1 MWCGRGG
8 RRATTHT
15 KNHIARHTHTTRLCP
30 APQQPKTRVFNRL
43 PAASGHTTGST
54 ANSPPAATAGA
65 RAGRAPLADREP
77 RLSPTQPPPPSTST
91 TQPSAQGPYRLGRA
105 QKHAEKLL
113 QSHRVRP
120 SCPGSA
126 AEIRN
131 PAKTSEERLR
141 ARIPAGSRGLC
152 PRPLYLRHAHGQTR
166 LVESNRRYLG
176 PCGCAPAQPPKSAR
190 IVATERAGRRRG
202 LNRTGR
208 KRQADRPRSGSAAA
222 RGVGIKGEQEAGC
235 TEGAKRCRTSQHVER
250 RTPGELA
257 ESAKSEPLEPR
268 CVGTAQLTSETCA
281 ASKPVPEGNVWHQQL
296 ASAAPG
302 SC

>member
-1 MWCGRGG
+1 MRQ
-8 RRATTHT
+8 T
-15 KNHIARHTHTTRLCP
+15 
-30 APQQPKTRVFNRL
+30 
-43 PAASGHTTGST
+43 
-54 ANSPPAATAGA
+54 
-65 RAGRAPLADREP
+65 
-77 RLSPTQPPPPSTST
+77 
-91 TQPSAQGPYRLGRA
+91 SAQGPSRLRRA
-105 QKHAEKLL
+105 LQLAVDPLL
-113 QSHRVRP
+113 GHP
-120 SCPGSA
+120 ALHLCPGSA
-126 AEIRN
+126 TEIRN
-131 PAKTSEERLR
+131 PAKTREERLR

-152 PRPLYLRHAHGQTR
+152 SRPLYLRHGHGQGR
-166 LVESNRRYLG
+166 LVQSEKRYLG
-176 PCGCAPAQPPKSAR
+176 PDGCAPAQPPKSAR

-222 RGVGIKGEQEAGC
+222 RGVGIKGEQEAGR

-250 RTPGELA
+250 RTPDELA
-257 ESAKSEPLEPR
+257 EIAKSVPLEPR

>member
-1 MWCGRGG
+1 MIRTKLVRTKCERGAWCPGTVHKNQESPCIRCVTRGN
-8 RRATTHT
+8 RAHEQTNQHNT
-15 KNHIARHTHTTRLCP
+15 RHTHATTLRP

-105 QKHAEKLL
+105 QKNAEKLL

-141 ARIPAGSRGLC
+141 ARIPGGSRGLC
-152 PRPLYLRHAHGQTR
+152 PRPLYLRHGHGQGR
-166 LVESNRRYLG
+166 LV
-176 PCGCAPAQPPKSAR
+176 
-190 IVATERAGRRRG
+190 
-202 LNRTGR
+202 
-208 KRQADRPRSGSAAA
+208 
-222 RGVGIKGEQEAGC
+222 
-235 TEGAKRCRTSQHVER
+235 
-250 RTPGELA
+250 
-257 ESAKSEPLEPR
+257 
-268 CVGTAQLTSETCA
+268 
-281 ASKPVPEGNVWHQQL
+281 
-296 ASAAPG
+296 
-302 SC
+302 